1 MKSLKTYSPYK
12 YLYSKQL
19 NLFDFGLEPVEDS
32 VRKFLKDCKKDIK
45 AVNLFKFIEV
55 TFNTAKMVLNDYS
68 SYFSNHIYT
77 QPKLFTILAIKIYTN
92 CTYRELTDLLELSD
106 KLKNYFGLKK
116 TLPLHNDSEI
126 FKRILTNRLMILW
139 I

>member
-1 MKSLKTYSPYK
+1 M
-12 YLYSKQL
+12 YSKQL

-106 KLKNYFGLKK
+106 KLKNYLGLKK
-116 TLPLHNDSEI
+116 IPHYTTI
-126 FKRILTNRLMILW
+126 QKFFKRISTNLLMILW
-139 I
+139 IQFFQKMN

>member
-1 MKSLKTYSPYK
+1 M
-12 YLYSKQL
+12 YSKQL

-77 QPKLFTILAIKIYTN
+77 QPKLFTILAIKIYTH

-106 KLKNYFGLKK
+106 KLKNYLGLKK
-116 TLPLHNDSEI
+116 IPHYTTI
-126 FKRILTNRLMILW
+126 QKFFKRISTNLLMILW
-139 I
+139 IQFFQKMN